1 MGPRRSALV
10 FLGVV
15 AVFGWLSLR
24 LPASHDAAHPHHFN
38 VMEADT
44 EDIVEP
50 HTAAD
55 CHAPIVFAGH
65 DPSSKNHAKPI
76 YEAVKAQGTHCV
88 RWFDLAEPQQK
99 REIEAHPSDWGARLL
114 DGLGAGTKPALVFTG
129 NSVAPVEYSLIA
141 AAKTR
146 GVQTATL
153 VEFGPVSTT
162 AASPNAT
169 SLAALRT
176 HTDAP
181 PLRGRGTCAARAMRA
196 LRCGRT
202 ASS

>member
-1 MGPRRSALV
+1 
-10 FLGVV
+10 
-15 AVFGWLSLR
+15 
-24 LPASHDAAHPHHFN
+24 
-38 VMEADT
+38 MEADT

-129 NSVAPVEYSLIA
+129 NSVTHSITKSVACSHN
-141 AAKTR
+141 T
-146 GVQTATL
+146 G
-153 VEFGPVSTT
+153 
-162 AASPNAT
+162 T
-169 SLAALRT
+169 SLAMSP
-176 HTDAP
+176 DNP
-181 PLRGRGTCAARAMRA
+181 PKTS
-196 LRCGRT
+196 T
-202 ASS
+202 EPSQ

>member
-1 MGPRRSALV
+1 M
-10 FLGVV
+10 
-15 AVFGWLSLR
+15 
-24 LPASHDAAHPHHFN
+24 
-38 VMEADT
+38 
-44 EDIVEP
+44 
-50 HTAAD
+50 
-55 CHAPIVFAGH
+55 
-65 DPSSKNHAKPI
+65 
-76 YEAVKAQGTHCV
+76 

-153 VEFGPVSTT
+153 VEFGPVST
-162 AASPNAT
+162 AASERNLSRCAT
-169 SLAALRT
+169 NSHRPRCPAA
-176 HTDAP
+176 
-181 PLRGRGTCAARAMRA
+181 LRGRGTCAARARRA
-196 LRCGRT
+196 PRCGRT

>member
-10 FLGVV
+10 FLGAV

-153 VEFGPVSTT
+153 VEFGPVTRPP
-162 AASPNAT
+162 PNAT
-169 SLAALRT
+169 SLAALRI
-176 HTDAP
+176 HTGAP
-181 PLRGRGTCAARAMRA
+181 LLRCRGTCAARARRA